1 MILVD
6 TSVWIDYFNKRENLH
21 TKILDAGIVDGT
33 VAIGDIIFLELLQG
47 FRDDKDYKKVRTRL
61 AALDLYE
68 LFGKD
73 MISRCAD
80 NYRAL
85 RKKGITIRAT
95 TDVIIATYCIEH
107 GIPLLFI
114 DKDFK
119 PFVEHLGLT
128 SAADKTQNAE
138 FGGEF

>member
-6 TSVWIDYFNKRENLH
+6 TSVWIDYFNKQENVQ
-21 TKILDAGIVDGT
+21 TNILDAAIIDGT
-33 VAIGDIIFLELLQG
+33 VAMGDLIFLEILQG
-47 FRDDKDYKKVRTRL
+47 FRDDKDYKKVKTHL
-61 AALDLYE
+61 ATLDQYE

-73 MISRCAD
+73 MVFKSAE

-95 TDVIIATYCIEH
+95 TDVIIATYCIEND
-107 GIPLLFI
+107 IPLLFI

-119 PFVEHLGLT
+119 PFVKHLGLI
-128 SAADKTQNAE
+128 SAAS
-138 FGGEF
+138 